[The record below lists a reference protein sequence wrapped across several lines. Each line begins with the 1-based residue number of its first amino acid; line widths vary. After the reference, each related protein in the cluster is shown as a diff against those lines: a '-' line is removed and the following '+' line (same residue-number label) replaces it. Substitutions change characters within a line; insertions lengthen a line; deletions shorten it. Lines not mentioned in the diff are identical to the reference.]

1 MNPYNLISQ
10 AQIADLAAF
19 AANCRYACRGI
30 AIVNQDESDDWFEQ
44 INKLPALEAHDPF
57 EDMEVCFVQGD
68 FVIPEVVT
76 DESAVAVDSSGV
88 AQIEEALQNSPY
100 ADMDELAAAGMAL
113 IRGL

>member
-1 MNPYNLISQ
+1 M
-10 AQIADLAAF
+10 
-19 AANCRYACRGI
+19 
-30 AIVNQDESDDWFEQ
+30 
-44 INKLPALEAHDPF
+44 K
-57 EDMEVCFVQGD
+57 VCFVEGD

-76 DESAVAVDSSGV
+76 DESAAAVDPGGV